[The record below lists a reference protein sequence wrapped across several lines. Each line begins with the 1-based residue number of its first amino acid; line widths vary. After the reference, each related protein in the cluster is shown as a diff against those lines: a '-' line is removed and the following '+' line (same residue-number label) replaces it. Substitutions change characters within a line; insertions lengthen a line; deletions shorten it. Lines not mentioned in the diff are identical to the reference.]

1 MSFGKIT
8 IVTKEDTKED
18 LQTTKHS
25 IGNIIHSKPG
35 SIQKKG
41 GDLVIRH
48 ATTRGSHTGLPC
60 NTDYKI

>member
-25 IGNIIHSKPG
+25 LSKIIHSKPG
-35 SIQKKG
+35 SIPKR
-41 GDLVIRH
+41 VV
-48 ATTRGSHTGLPC
+48 
-60 NTDYKI
+60 